1 MPETAS
7 SRSPRNFG
15 PFCAARRACR
25 SRTRTFV
32 AAFALVAFVAPCA
45 QAQVGGFGQNKIQY
59 RRFDWHVLAG
69 EHVDVFFYPEEER
82 IARAALAYAE
92 QSYDTLARR
101 FGHEVRERI
110 PLIVYA
116 SHVDFEQTNV
126 LPFVPPEGI
135 LGVTEFLKRRVALP
149 FRGSYSEFRHTLRH
163 ELVHVFELS
172 ILAREA
178 ALHPRARPPSI
189 PLWWSEGLAEFLS
202 AEQDSRDEMVVHDL
216 VLGGRLPTL
225 TELGPVVSPIV
236 YALGGDAHRFLAS
249 EFGAWRMALVY
260 DALWKS
266 TSFGDALERAYGRD
280 AARLSAEWHFELRR
294 RHFPSVGTRRPLA
307 LVGTRLAPLALKPVA
322 VEIADTTQ
330 VAYLSPRS
338 GYTNIYLQSL
348 HPEARARV
356 VVEGERSPE
365 FESLHPFSSRIDVRD
380 GVLLFTSRFGER
392 DALVFWDIAGE
403 RVTGRYRFDGL
414 VSLLSPQWSPDGG
427 RIAFSALSDSGVS
440 DLYVLE
446 LQSGELKR
454 VTADVYEDLDPTW
467 LPHGRALVF
476 SSDRGPHGANGA
488 RNLYRVELSGEIS
501 PLTTG
506 AWADESPRWDARTS
520 RILFTSDRAG
530 AFDLYSI
537 DTLGAGRRETSL
549 TGGVFDAAPVPDD
562 ERVLVSAYADR
573 SWSLY
578 VLRKDPDEASS
589 FTLQH
594 APLAEWRWREL
605 DDSNA
610 TRVASRRYERRYSID
625 FAAGVAATAPGVGGA
640 QGAQLVFSD
649 LLGDHQFALS
659 VSSFQGDASNVFG
672 SLNGN
677 LFYLNQS
684 RRVNWGVGM
693 FRVAGT
699 FAESD
704 LRQLYEEQ
712 STGVYAVARYPLSR
726 FTRIEGQT
734 TLEYS
739 NRDDFANDL
748 VRGTPRRRGMLTG
761 NYLVLV
767 GDNALWLETGP
778 IDGTR
783 WNVTGGVVSDATHG
797 AFENWL
803 GQVDVRRYLRTSQQ
817 AAIAL
822 RALGYVSEGS
832 RPRAIQLA
840 GSWMLRGYPR
850 YSLSGTHA
858 WLANAEWRF
867 PIANFVTVGFPFGAV
882 RFPPV
887 RGALFVD
894 AGQAW
899 NHSEYEERV
908 LGSMGLGFRMSLVPG
923 FVLRLDVGRRFVL
936 AAVQESPADRGYF
949 RRRFVDLFFG
959 YDY

>member
-1 MPETAS
+1 MLP
-7 SRSPRNFG
+7 G
-15 PFCAARRACR
+15 
-25 SRTRTFV
+25 
-32 AAFALVAFVAPCA
+32 
-45 QAQVGGFGQNKIQY
+45 K
-59 RRFDWHVLAG
+59 
-69 EHVDVFFYPEEER
+69 HVDVFFYPEEER
-82 IARAALAYAE
+82 IARAALVYAE

-110 PLIVYA
+110 PLIIYA
-116 SHVDFEQTNV
+116 SHADFEQTNV

-178 ALHPRARPPSI
+178 ALHPRSRPPGI
-189 PLWWSEGLAEFLS
+189 PLWWSEGLAEFFS
-202 AEQDSRDEMVVHDL
+202 TDQDSHDEMVVHDL

-225 TELGPVVSPIV
+225 LELGAVVSPIV
-236 YALGGDAHRFLAS
+236 YPVGGDAHHFLAS
-249 EFGAWRMALVY
+249 RFGAWRIPIVY
-260 DALWKS
+260 EALWKS
-266 TSFGDALERAYGRD
+266 SSFAEALEHAYGRD
-280 AARLSAEWHFELRR
+280 AERLSAEWHYDLRR
-294 RHFPSVGTRRPLA
+294 RHFPSVESREPLSLA
-307 LVGTRLAPLALKPVA
+307 GTRLAPLALKPVA
-322 VEIADTTQ
+322 TKVGDSTQ

-338 GYTNIYLQSL
+338 GYTNIYLQPLDES
-348 HPEARARV
+348 ARSRV

-380 GVLLFTSRFGER
+380 GVLLFASRFGER
-392 DALVFWDIAGE
+392 DALVFWDIARG
-403 RVTGRYRFDGL
+403 RVTGRYHFDGL
-414 VSLLSPQWSPDGG
+414 VSLLSPQWSPDGA

-440 DLYVLE
+440 DLYVFE
-446 LQSGELKR
+446 IQSGQLTR

-467 LPHGRALVF
+467 LPHGQALVF
-476 SSDRGPHGANGA
+476 ASDRGPHGAEGA
-488 RNLYRVELSGEIS
+488 HNLYRANLTGGVI

-506 AWADESPRWDARTS
+506 AWVDESPRWDPHTA

-530 AFDLYSI
+530 SFDLYSI

-549 TGGVFDAAPVPDD
+549 TGGMFDPAPVPDE

-578 VLRKDPDEASS
+578 AVRKDPVETSS
-589 FTLQH
+589 FALSAGPFAT
-594 APLAEWRWREL
+594 WRWREL
-605 DDSNA
+605 DDTTA
-610 TRVASRRYERRYSID
+610 MRAASRRYERRYSID

-659 VSSFQGDASNVFG
+659 ISSFQGEARNVFG

-677 LFYLNQS
+677 LFYLNQA
-684 RRVNWGVGM
+684 RRVNWGIGA
-693 FRVAGT
+693 FRIAGT

-704 LRQLYEEQ
+704 LRQLYDEE
-712 STGVYAVARYPLSR
+712 STGAYAIARYPLSR

-739 NRDDFANDL
+739 SRNDFANDL
-748 VRGTPRRRGMLTG
+748 VRGAPRRRGMLTG
-761 NYLVLV
+761 NYLVFV
-767 GDNALWLETGP
+767 RDNALWLETGP
-778 IDGTR
+778 IDGMR
-783 WNVTGGVVSDATHG
+783 WNVTGGVVSDVTHG

-803 GQVDVRRYLRTSQQ
+803 GQLDVRRYVRTSQQ
-817 AAIAL
+817 AAVAL

-832 RPRAIQLA
+832 RPRAIQMA

-882 RFPPV
+882 RFPPL

-894 AGQAW
+894 GGQAW
-899 NHSEYEERV
+899 NRGEYERRV
-908 LGSMGLGFRMSLVPG
+908 LGSTGVGFRMSLVPG
-923 FVLRLDVGRRFVL
+923 FVLRVDVGRRFAL
-936 AAVQESPADRGYF
+936 ATAGQSDADRAYQ

>member
-1 MPETAS
+1 MALAAS
-7 SRSPRNFG
+7 G
-15 PFCAARRACR
+15 AH
-25 SRTRTFV
+25 
-32 AAFALVAFVAPCA
+32 
-45 QAQVGGFGQNKIQY
+45 AQVGSFGQNKIQY

-69 EHVDVFFYPEEER
+69 KHVDVFFYPAEER
-82 IARAALAYAE
+82 IARAALVYAE
-92 QSYDTLARR
+92 QSYDTLARGL
-101 FGHEVRERI
+101 GHEVPERI

-116 SHVDFEQTNV
+116 SHVDFEQTNI

-149 FRGSYSEFRHTLRH
+149 FRGSYAEFRHTLRH

-178 ALHPRARPPSI
+178 ALHPRSRAPVI

-202 AEQDSRDEMVVHDL
+202 GDQDSRDEMVVRDL

-225 TELGPVVSPIV
+225 TELGPVTSPIV

-249 EFGAWRMALVY
+249 EHGAWRIPLLY
-260 DALWKS
+260 ESLWKS
-266 TSFGDALERAYGRD
+266 GSFAEALEHAYGRD
-280 AARLSAEWHFELRR
+280 AARLSAEWHHALRQ
-294 RHFPSVGTRRPLA
+294 RHYPSVEAREPLA
-307 LVGTRLAPLALKPVA
+307 LAGMQIAPLALKPVA
-322 VEIADTTQ
+322 ARRGDTTE

-338 GYTNIYLQSL
+338 GYTNIYVQPLS
-348 HPEARARV
+348 PNARARV

-380 GVLLFTSRFGER
+380 GVVLFASRFGER
-392 DALVFWDIAGE
+392 DALVFWDMDEE

-414 VSLLSPQWSPDGG
+414 VSLLSPQWSPDGT
-427 RIAFSALSDSGVS
+427 RVAFSALSDSGVS
-440 DLYVLE
+440 DLYIAHLP
-446 LQSGELKR
+446 SGALTR
-454 VTADVYEDLDPTW
+454 VTADPYQDLDPTW

-476 SSDRGPHGANGA
+476 SSDRAPGGADGA
-488 RNLYRVELSGEIS
+488 RNLYRVDLGTRGIT
-501 PLTTG
+501 PLTHG
-506 AWADESPRWDARTS
+506 AWADESPRWDPHTS

-530 AFDLYSI
+530 GFDLYSV
-537 DTLGAGRRETSL
+537 DTLGRGRRETSVS
-549 TGGVFDAAPVPDD
+549 GGLFDPAPLPNDD
-562 ERVLVSAYADR
+562 RVLVSAYADR
-573 SWSLY
+573 AWTLY
-578 VLRKDPDEASS
+578 ALRRSPNEAPS
-589 FTLQH
+589 FALNGGNGT
-594 APLAEWRWREL
+594 PWEWEEL
-605 DDSNA
+605 DDTVA
-610 TRVASRRYERRYSID
+610 FTAASRRYERRYSID
-625 FAAGVAATAPGVGGA
+625 FAAGVAATAPGIGGA
-640 QGAQLVFSD
+640 QGAQIVLSD

-659 VSSFQGDASNVFG
+659 ISSFQGADASNVLG

-677 LFYLNQS
+677 VFYLNQS
-684 RRVNWGVGM
+684 RRVNWGLGA
-693 FRVAGT
+693 FRVSGT

-712 STGVYAVARYPLSR
+712 STGVYGVARYPLSR

-739 NRDDFANDL
+739 TRNDFANEL
-748 VRGTPRRRGMLTG
+748 VRGSPRRRGVLTG
-761 NYLVLV
+761 NYLSIV

-783 WNVTGGVVSDATHG
+783 WNVTGGVVSDVTHG

-817 AAIAL
+817 AAVAL
-822 RALGYVSEGS
+822 RALGYVSEGT
-832 RPRAIQLA
+832 RPRAIQVA

-867 PIANFVTVGFPFGAV
+867 PIANYVTVGFPFGAA

-899 NHSEYEERV
+899 NRGEYEDRV
-908 LGSMGLGFRMSLVPG
+908 LGAMGIGFRMSVVPG
-923 FVLRLDVGRRFVL
+923 LVLRLDVGRRFSL
-936 AAVQESPADRGYF
+936 GEDNAADDDGYY

>member
-1 MPETAS
+1 MPPFRRSFDRCFAAQRGCAS
-7 SRSPRNFG
+7 KARILL
-15 PFCAARRACR
+15 AAL
-25 SRTRTFV
+25 
-32 AAFALVAFVAPCA
+32 ALALLVPPGH
-45 QAQVGGFGQNKIQY
+45 AQVGGFGQNKIQY

-69 EHVDVFFYPEEER
+69 KHVDVFFYPEEER
-82 IARAALAYAE
+82 IARAALVYAE

-116 SHVDFEQTNV
+116 SHVDFEQTNI

-178 ALHPRARPPSI
+178 ALHPRSRAATI
-189 PLWWSEGLAEFLS
+189 PLWWSEGLAEFFS

-216 VLGGRLPTL
+216 VLGGRVPTL
-225 TELGPVVSPIV
+225 VELGPVVSPIV
-236 YALGGDAHRFLAS
+236 YAVGGDAHRFLAAQ
-249 EFGAWRMALVY
+249 FGAWRIPLVY
-260 DALWKS
+260 EALWKAS
-266 TSFGDALERAYGRD
+266 SFGEALERAYGRD
-280 AARLSAEWHFELRR
+280 ADRLSAEWHYDLRR
-294 RHFPSVGTRRPLA
+294 RHFPSVGDRQPLSLA
-307 LVGTRLAPLALKPVA
+307 GTRLASLALKPVA
-322 VEIADTTQ
+322 VKVGDSSH

-338 GYTNIYLQSL
+338 GYTNIYLQPL
-348 HPEARARV
+348 DADARARV

-365 FESLHPFSSRIDVRD
+365 FESLHAFSSRIDVRD
-380 GVLLFTSRFGER
+380 GVLLFASRFGQR
-392 DALVFWDIAGE
+392 DALVFWDIAQG
-403 RVTGRYRFDGL
+403 RVTGRYQFDGL
-414 VSLLSPQWSPDGG
+414 VSLLSPQWSPSGDQ
-427 RIAFSALSDSGVS
+427 IAFSALSDSGVS
-440 DLYVLE
+440 DLYVVRLP
-446 LQSGELKR
+446 SGELRR
-454 VTADVYEDLDPTW
+454 VTSDVYEDLDPTW

-476 SSDRGPHGANGA
+476 SSDRGPHGVDGA
-488 RNLYRVELSGEIS
+488 HNLYRVELSGEIAA
-501 PLTTG
+501 LTSG
-506 AWADESPRWDARTS
+506 AWSDESPRWDVRTS

-537 DTLGAGRRETSL
+537 DTLGAGRRETKL
-549 TGGVFDAAPVPDD
+549 TGGLFDVAPVPNE

-578 VLRKDPDEASS
+578 ALRKDPDDESTFALSNGAVG
-589 FTLQH
+589 T
-594 APLAEWRWREL
+594 WRWSEL
-605 DDSNA
+605 EDSTA
-610 TRVASRRYERRYSID
+610 TSVASRRYERRYSID
-625 FAAGVAATAPGVGGA
+625 FAAGVAATAPGIGGA

-659 VSSFQGDASNVFG
+659 ISSFQGEARNVLG

-677 LFYLNQS
+677 IFYLNQS
-684 RRVNWGVGM
+684 RRVNWGVGV
-693 FRVAGT
+693 FRVSGT

-704 LRQLYEEQ
+704 LRQLYDEE
-712 STGVYAVARYPLSR
+712 STGAYAIARYPLSR

-739 NRDDFANDL
+739 NRNDFANDL
-748 VRGTPRRRGMLTG
+748 VRGSPRRRGMLTG
-761 NYLVLV
+761 NYLVFV
-767 GDNALWLETGP
+767 RDNSLWLETGP
-778 IDGTR
+778 IDGMR
-783 WNVTGGVVSDATHG
+783 WNLTGGVVSDVTHG

-803 GQVDVRRYLRTSQQ
+803 GQVDIRRYVRTSQQ
-817 AAIAL
+817 AAVAL

-832 RPRAIQLA
+832 RPRAIQMA

-867 PIANFVTVGFPFGAV
+867 PIANFVTFGFPFGAV
-882 RFPPV
+882 RFPPL

-899 NHSEYEERV
+899 NRGEYDERV
-908 LGSMGLGFRMSLVPG
+908 LGAAGVGFRMSLVPG
-923 FVLRLDVGRRFVL
+923 FVLRVDVGRRYSF
-936 AAVQESPADRGYF
+936 AAAHESEADRAYF
-949 RRRFVDLFFG
+949 KRRFVDLFFG

>member
-1 MPETAS
+1 ML
-7 SRSPRNFG
+7 
-15 PFCAARRACR
+15 AALAL
-25 SRTRTFV
+25 
-32 AAFALVAFVAPCA
+32 AAIVAPA
-45 QAQVGGFGQNKIQY
+45 SHAQVGGFGQNKIQY
-59 RRFDWHVLAG
+59 RHFDWHVLTG
-69 EHVDVFFYPEEER
+69 KHVDVFFYPEEER
-82 IARAALAYAE
+82 IARAALVYAE

-116 SHVDFEQTNV
+116 SHADFEQTNV

-178 ALHPRARPPSI
+178 ALHPRSRAPAI
-189 PLWWSEGLAEFLS
+189 PLWWSEGLAEFFS
-202 AEQDSRDEMVVHDL
+202 GEQDTRDEMVVHDL
-216 VLGGRLPTL
+216 VLNGRLPTL
-225 TELGPVVSPIV
+225 VELGPVVSPIV
-236 YALGGDAHRFLAS
+236 YAVGGDAHRFLAS
-249 EFGAWRMALVY
+249 QFGGWRIPLVY
-260 DALWKS
+260 ESLWKA
-266 TSFGDALERAYGRD
+266 TSFGQALERVYGRNTE
-280 AARLSAEWHFELRR
+280 RLSAEWHFDLRR
-294 RHFPSVGTRRPLA
+294 RHFPSVGTRQPLSLA
-307 LVGTRLAPLALKPVA
+307 GTRLAPLALKPVA
-322 VEIADTTQ
+322 AQVAESIQ

-338 GYTNIYLQSL
+338 GYTNIYLQPL
-348 HPEARARV
+348 DETRRARV

-380 GVLLFTSRFGER
+380 GILLFASRFGER
-392 DALVFWDIAGE
+392 DALVFWDISQG

-414 VSLLSPQWSPDGG
+414 VSLLSPQWSPDGA
-427 RIAFSALSDSGVS
+427 RITFSALSDSGVS

-446 LQSGELKR
+446 IRSGELTR

-467 LPHGRALVF
+467 LPDGHALVF
-476 SSDRGPHGANGA
+476 SSDRGPYGADGA
-488 RNLYRVELSGEIS
+488 HNLYRVELNGRIT
-501 PLTTG
+501 PLTSG
-506 AWADESPRWDARTS
+506 AWADESPRWDAHTS
-520 RILFTSDRAG
+520 RILFTSDREG

-537 DTLGAGRRETSL
+537 DTLGSGRRETRL
-549 TGGVFDAAPVPDD
+549 TGGLFDAAPVPNE
-562 ERVLVSAYADR
+562 ERVLVSAYNDR
-573 SWSLY
+573 AWSLY
-578 VLRKDPDEASS
+578 AVRKDPDDESS
-589 FTLQH
+589 FTLSPGPV
-594 APLAEWRWREL
+594 ATWRWREL
-605 DDSNA
+605 DDTTA
-610 TRVASRRYERRYSID
+610 TAVASRRYERRYSID

-649 LLGDHQFALS
+649 LLGDHQFAVS
-659 VSSFQGDASNVFG
+659 ISSFQGEARNVLG

-684 RRVNWGVGM
+684 RRVNWGVGA
-693 FRVAGT
+693 FRISGT

-704 LRQLYEEQ
+704 LRQLYDEE
-712 STGVYAVARYPLSR
+712 STGAYAIARYPLSR

-739 NRDDFANDL
+739 NRNDFANDL
-748 VRGTPRRRGMLTG
+748 VRGAPRRRGMLTG
-761 NYLVLV
+761 NYLVFV
-767 GDNALWLETGP
+767 RDNALWLETGP
-778 IDGTR
+778 IDGMR
-783 WNVTGGVVSDATHG
+783 WNLTGGVVSDVTHG

-803 GQVDVRRYLRTSQQ
+803 GQLDVRRYVRTSQQ
-817 AAIAL
+817 AAVAL
-822 RALGYVSEGS
+822 RALGYVSEGA
-832 RPRAIQLA
+832 RPRAIQMA

-858 WLANAEWRF
+858 WLTNAEWRF

-899 NHSEYEERV
+899 NRGEYEKRV
-908 LGSMGLGFRMSLVPG
+908 LGSAGVGFRMSLVPG
-923 FVLRLDVGRRFVL
+923 FVLRVDVGRRFAL
-936 AAVQESPADRGYF
+936 AAAEESLADRAYF

>member
-1 MPETAS
+1 V
-7 SRSPRNFG
+7 RSCVVPRG
-15 PFCAARRACR
+15 CLARRR
-25 SRTRTFV
+25 I
-32 AAFALVAFVAPCA
+32 AAIAGSIALLASAA
-45 QAQVGGFGQNKIQY
+45 HAQVGGFGQNKIQY

-82 IARAALAYAE
+82 IARTALVYAE

-178 ALHPRARPPSI
+178 ALHPRARPPTI
-189 PLWWSEGLAEFLS
+189 PLWWSEGLAEVLS
-202 AEQDSRDEMVVHDL
+202 AEQDSRDEMVVRDL

-225 TELGPVVSPIV
+225 TELGPVVSPVV
-236 YALGGDAHRFLAS
+236 YALGGDAHRFFAS
-249 EFGAWRMALVY
+249 RFGAWRVGLVY
-260 DALWKS
+260 EALWKS

-280 AARLSAEWHFELRR
+280 AERLSAEWHHDLRR
-294 RHFPSVGTRRPLA
+294 RHFPSVDARQPLA
-307 LVGTRLAPLALKPVA
+307 LAATRLATLALKPVA
-322 VEIADTTQ
+322 LETDDSTQ

-338 GYTNIYLQSL
+338 GYTNIYVQPI

-380 GVLLFTSRFGER
+380 GVLLFATRFGER
-392 DALVFWDIAGE
+392 DALVFWDIARE

-414 VSLLSPQWSPDGG
+414 VSLLSPQWSPDGT

-440 DLYVLE
+440 DLYTLE
-446 LQSGELKR
+446 LRSGALTR

-476 SSDRGPHGANGA
+476 SSDRGPHGAAGA
-488 RNLYRVELSGEIS
+488 RNLYRVELSGEVS
-501 PLTTG
+501 PLTNG
-506 AWADESPRWDARTS
+506 AWADESPRWDGRTS

-537 DTLGAGRRETSL
+537 DTLGGGRRETSL
-549 TGGVFDAAPVPDD
+549 TGGLFDPAPVPDE
-562 ERVLVSAYADR
+562 ERVLVSAYTDR

-578 VLRKDPDEASS
+578 AVRKDPIEDSS
-589 FTLQH
+589 FTVPDT
-594 APLAEWRWREL
+594 PLAEWRWREL
-605 DDSNA
+605 DDGNGA
-610 TRVASRRYERRYSID
+610 HVASRRYERRYSID
-625 FAAGVAATAPGVGGA
+625 FAAGIAATAPGVGGA
-640 QGAQLVFSD
+640 QGAQLIFSD
-649 LLGDHQFALS
+649 LLGDHLFALS
-659 VSSFQGDASNVFG
+659 ISSFQGAGAGNVLG

-704 LRQLYEEQ
+704 LRQLYEER
-712 STGVYAVARYPLSR
+712 STGVYGIARYPLSR

-748 VRGTPRRRGMLTG
+748 LRGTPRRRGMLTG

-783 WNVTGGVVSDATHG
+783 WNLTTGVVSDVTHG

-803 GQVDVRRYLRTSQQ
+803 GQIDARRYVRTSQQ

-822 RALGYVSEGS
+822 RAFGYVSRGS

-899 NHSEYEERV
+899 NRGEYEKHV
-908 LGSMGLGFRMSLVPG
+908 LGSTGVAFRMTLVPG

-936 AAVQESPADRGYF
+936 AAAQDSPADRAYL

>member
-1 MPETAS
+1 VTLL
-7 SRSPRNFG
+7 G
-15 PFCAARRACR
+15 
-25 SRTRTFV
+25 
-32 AAFALVAFVAPCA
+32 APA
-45 QAQVGGFGQNKIQY
+45 GHAQVGGFGQNKIQY

-69 EHVDVFFYPEEER
+69 KHVDVFFYPEEER
-82 IARAALAYAE
+82 IARAALVYAE

-116 SHVDFEQTNV
+116 SHVDFEQTNI

-178 ALHPRARPPSI
+178 ALHPRSRPPTI

-202 AEQDSRDEMVVHDL
+202 ADQDSRDEMVVHDL

-225 TELGPVVSPIV
+225 NELGPVVSPIV
-236 YALGGDAHRFLAS
+236 YAVGGDAHRFLAS
-249 EFGAWRMALVY
+249 AFGAWRISLVY
-260 DALWKS
+260 EALWKS
-266 TSFGDALERAYGRD
+266 SSFGEALERAYGRN
-280 AARLSAEWHFELRR
+280 AERLSAEWHYDLRR
-294 RHFPSVGTRRPLA
+294 RHFPSVGERQPLA
-307 LVGTRLAPLALKPVA
+307 LAGTRLAALALKPVA
-322 VEIADTTQ
+322 VEVADSTH

-338 GYTNIYLQSL
+338 GYTNIYLQPL
-348 HPEARARV
+348 DPNGRARV

-380 GVLLFTSRFGER
+380 GVLLFASRFGER
-392 DALVFWDIAGE
+392 DALVFWDVAQE
-403 RVTGRYRFDGL
+403 RVTGRYQFDGL
-414 VSLLSPQWSPDGG
+414 VSLLSPQWSPDGE

-446 LQSGELKR
+446 IRSGKLTR
-454 VTADVYEDLDPTW
+454 VTSDIYEDLDPTW
-467 LPHGRALVF
+467 LPTGRALVF
-476 SSDRGPHGANGA
+476 ASDRGPHGAEGA
-488 RNLYRVELSGEIS
+488 HNLYRAELTGEIS
-501 PLTTG
+501 ALTSG
-506 AWADESPRWDARTS
+506 DWGDESPRWDARTA

-537 DTLGAGRRETSL
+537 DTLGDGRRETRF
-549 TGGVFDAAPVPDD
+549 TGGLFDAAPVPGD

-578 VLRKDPDEASS
+578 ALRKDPDDTSS
-589 FTLQH
+589 FTRSSRVIV
-594 APLAEWRWREL
+594 PWRWREL
-605 DDSNA
+605 DDTTA
-610 TRVASRRYERRYSID
+610 TLVASRRYERRYSID

-649 LLGDHQFALS
+649 LLGDHQFAVS
-659 VSSFQGDASNVFG
+659 ISSFQGEARNVLG

-677 LFYLNQS
+677 VFYLNQS

-693 FRVAGT
+693 FRVSGT

-704 LRQLYEEQ
+704 LRQLYEEE
-712 STGVYAVARYPLSR
+712 STGGYAIARYPLSR
-726 FTRIEGQT
+726 FTRLEGQT

-739 NRDDFANDL
+739 NRNDFANDL
-748 VRGTPRRRGMLTG
+748 VRGSPRRRGILTG

-767 GDNALWLETGP
+767 RDNALWLETGP

-783 WNVTGGVVSDATHG
+783 WNLTGGVLSDVTHG

-803 GQVDVRRYLRTSQQ
+803 GQIDVRRYIRTSQQ
-817 AAIAL
+817 AAVAL

-832 RPRAIQLA
+832 RPRAIQMA

-850 YSLSGTHA
+850 FSLSGTHA

-899 NHSEYEERV
+899 NRGEYEERV

-923 FVLRLDVGRRFVL
+923 FVLRVDVGRRYAL
-936 AAVQESPADRGYF
+936 ADARDSAADRAYV

>member
-1 MPETAS
+1 MLP
-7 SRSPRNFG
+7 SPRNSGRCFVEQPG
-15 PFCAARRACR
+15 CR
-25 SRTRTFV
+25 SRIGV
-32 AAFALVAFVAPCA
+32 AACAVVLGLVASSAD
-45 QAQVGGFGQNKIQY
+45 AQVGGFGQNKIQY

-69 EHVDVFFYPEEER
+69 EHVDVFYYPEEER
-82 IARAALAYAE
+82 IARAALVYAE

-116 SHVDFEQTNV
+116 SHVDFEQTNI

-178 ALHPRARPPSI
+178 ALHPRSRAPTV

-202 AEQDSRDEMVVHDL
+202 ADQDSRDDMVVRDL
-216 VLGGRLPTL
+216 AIGARLPTFG
-225 TELGPVVSPIV
+225 ELATVVSPIV
-236 YALGGDAHRFLAS
+236 YPLGGDAHRFLADR
-249 EFGAWRMALVY
+249 FGAWRIGLLY
-260 DALWKS
+260 EALWKS
-266 TSFGDALERAYGRD
+266 TSFSQALERAYGHD
-280 AARLSAEWHFELRR
+280 AARLSAEWHHDLRR
-294 RHFPSVGTRRPLA
+294 RHFPSVGARQPLTFA
-307 LVGTRLAPLALKPVA
+307 GTRLAPLALKPVA
-322 VEIADTTQ
+322 VKTADSTE

-338 GYTNIYLQSL
+338 GYTNIYVQPL
-348 HPEARARV
+348 EANAPARV
-356 VVEGERSPE
+356 VVEGERSPQ
-365 FESLHPFSSRIDVRD
+365 FESLHAFSSRIDVRN
-380 GVLLFTSRFGER
+380 GVLLFASRFGDR
-392 DALVFWDIAGE
+392 DALVFWDIARE

-414 VSLLSPQWSPDGG
+414 VSLLSPQWSPDGE

-440 DLYVLE
+440 DLYIFE
-446 LQSGELKR
+446 YGSGTLTR
-454 VTADVYEDLDPTW
+454 LTSDIYEDLDPTW

-476 SSDRGPHGANGA
+476 SSDRTPFGPSGA

-501 PLTTG
+501 PLTHG
-506 AWADESPRWDARTS
+506 AWIDESPRWDTRTS
-520 RILFTSDRAG
+520 RILFVSDRAG

-537 DTLGAGRRETSL
+537 DTLGTGRRETSFA
-549 TGGVFDAAPVPDD
+549 GGLFDPAPLPDE
-562 ERVLVSAYADR
+562 ERVLVSVYADR

-578 VLRKDPDEASS
+578 AIRKEPAEASQ
-589 FTLQH
+589 FTLEQT
-594 APLAEWRWREL
+594 PLTAWRWPEL
-605 DDSNA
+605 EDRSVA
-610 TRVASRRYERRYSID
+610 HTASRRYERRYSID
-625 FAAGVAATAPGVGGA
+625 FAAGAAATAPGVGSA
-640 QGAQLVFSD
+640 QGGQLVFSD
-649 LLGDHQFALS
+649 LLGDHQFALTI
-659 VSSFQGDASNVFG
+659 SSFQGTQGHNILG

-677 LFYLNQS
+677 VFYLNQS
-684 RRVNWGVGM
+684 RRVNWGAGI
-693 FRVAGT
+693 FRVSGT

-712 STGVYAVARYPLSR
+712 STGVYGIARYPLSR

-739 NRDDFANDL
+739 NRNDFANDL
-748 VRGTPRRRGMLTG
+748 VRGVPRRRGMLTG

-767 GDNALWLETGP
+767 GDNTLWLETGP

-783 WNVTGGVVSDATHG
+783 WNVTGGVVSDVSHG

-803 GQVDVRRYLRTSQQ
+803 GQVDFRRYVRTSQQ

-822 RALGYVSEGS
+822 RALGYVSEGK

-894 AGQAW
+894 GGQAW
-899 NHSEYEERV
+899 NRGEYKDRV
-908 LGSMGLGFRMSLVPG
+908 LGSMGLGFRTSLVPG
-923 FVLRLDVGRRFVL
+923 FVLRLDIGRRF
-936 AAVQESPADRGYF
+936 AAGASQESPLERAYY

>member
-1 MPETAS
+1 MVLATIVVPPS
-7 SRSPRNFG
+7 
-15 PFCAARRACR
+15 
-25 SRTRTFV
+25 
-32 AAFALVAFVAPCA
+32 

-69 EHVDVFFYPEEER
+69 KHVDVFFYPEEDR
-82 IARAALAYAE
+82 IARAALVYAE

-116 SHVDFEQTNV
+116 SHVDFEQTNI

-178 ALHPRARPPSI
+178 ELHPRSRAPAI
-189 PLWWSEGLAEFLS
+189 PLWWSEGLAEFFS

-225 TELGPVVSPIV
+225 IELGPVVSPIV
-236 YALGGDAHRFLAS
+236 YAIGGDAHRFLATQ
-249 EFGAWRMALVY
+249 FGAWRIPLVY
-260 DALWKS
+260 ESLWKAS
-266 TSFGDALERAYGRD
+266 SFGEALERAYGRD
-280 AARLSAEWHFELRR
+280 ADRLSAEWHYDLRR
-294 RHFPSVGTRRPLA
+294 RHFPSVGDRQPLSLA
-307 LVGTRLAPLALKPVA
+307 GTRLAPLALKPVA
-322 VEIADTTQ
+322 VEIGDSSQ

-338 GYTNIYLQSL
+338 GYTNIYLQPL
-348 HPEARARV
+348 DAEARARV

-365 FESLHPFSSRIDVRD
+365 FESLHAFSSRIDVRD
-380 GVLLFTSRFGER
+380 GVLLFASRFGQR
-392 DALVFWDIAGE
+392 DALVFWDIAKG
-403 RVTGRYRFDGL
+403 RVTGRYQFDGL
-414 VSLLSPQWSPDGG
+414 VSLLSPQWSPNGDQ
-427 RIAFSALSDSGVS
+427 IAFSALSDSGVS
-440 DLYVLE
+440 DLYVLQ
-446 LQSGELKR
+446 LPSGELRR
-454 VTADVYEDLDPTW
+454 VTSDVYEDLDPTW
-467 LPHGRALVF
+467 LPHGQALVF
-476 SSDRGPHGANGA
+476 SSDRGPHGVEGA
-488 RNLYRVELSGEIS
+488 HNLYRVELSGEIS
-501 PLTTG
+501 ALTSG
-506 AWADESPRWDARTS
+506 AWSDESPRWDARTS
-520 RILFTSDRAG
+520 RLLFTSDRAG

-537 DTLGAGRRETSL
+537 DTLGAGRRETRL
-549 TGGVFDAAPVPDD
+549 TGGVFDAAPVPNE
-562 ERVLVSAYADR
+562 ERVLVSAYTDR

-578 VLRKDPDEASS
+578 ALRKDPDDASS
-589 FTLQH
+589 FALSTGSIGT
-594 APLAEWRWREL
+594 WRWREL
-605 DDSNA
+605 DDSSA
-610 TRVASRRYERRYSID
+610 TNIASRRYERRYSID
-625 FAAGVAATAPGVGGA
+625 FAAGVAATAPGIGGA

-649 LLGDHQFALS
+649 LLGDHQFSLS
-659 VSSFQGDASNVFG
+659 ISSFQGEARNVLG

-677 LFYLNQS
+677 VFYLNQS

-704 LRQLYEEQ
+704 LRQLYDEE
-712 STGVYAVARYPLSR
+712 STGAYAIARYPLSR

-739 NRDDFANDL
+739 NRNDFANDL
-748 VRGTPRRRGMLTG
+748 VRGSPRRRGMLTG

-767 GDNALWLETGP
+767 RDNSLWLETGP
-778 IDGTR
+778 IDGMR
-783 WNVTGGVVSDATHG
+783 WNLTGGVVSDVTHG

-803 GQVDVRRYLRTSQQ
+803 GQADIRRYVRTSQQ
-817 AAIAL
+817 AAVAL
-822 RALGYVSEGS
+822 RVLGYVSEGS
-832 RPRAIQLA
+832 RPRAIQMA

-867 PIANFVTVGFPFGAV
+867 PIANFVTFGFPFGAV
-882 RFPPV
+882 RFPPL

-899 NHSEYEERV
+899 NRGEYDERV
-908 LGSMGLGFRMSLVPG
+908 LGSAGVGFRMSLVPG
-923 FVLRLDVGRRFVL
+923 FVLRVDVGRRYSF
-936 AAVQESPADRGYF
+936 AAAHESDADRAYF

>member
-1 MPETAS
+1 M
-7 SRSPRNFG
+7 
-15 PFCAARRACR
+15 
-25 SRTRTFV
+25 
-32 AAFALVAFVAPCA
+32 
-45 QAQVGGFGQNKIQY
+45 
-59 RRFDWHVLAG
+59 LAG
-69 EHVDVFFYPEEER
+69 KHVDVFFYPEEER
-82 IARAALAYAE
+82 IARAALVYAE

-116 SHVDFEQTNV
+116 SHVDFEQTNI

-178 ALHPRARPPSI
+178 ALHPRARAPAI

-202 AEQDSRDEMVVHDL
+202 ADQDTRDEMVVHDL

-225 TELGPVVSPIV
+225 VELGPVVSPIV
-236 YALGGDAHRFLAS
+236 YAVGGDAHRFLAS
-249 EFGAWRMALVY
+249 RFGAWRINLVY
-260 DALWKS
+260 EALWKAA
-266 TSFGDALERAYGRD
+266 SFGDALERAYGRD
-280 AARLSAEWHFELRR
+280 AERLSAEWHFDLRR
-294 RHFPSVGTRRPLA
+294 RHLPSVGEREPLA
-307 LVGTRLAPLALKPVA
+307 LAGTRLASLALKPVA
-322 VEIADTTQ
+322 VTMGDSTN

-338 GYTNIYLQSL
+338 GYTNIYLQPL
-348 HPEARARV
+348 EAGGRSRV

-380 GVLLFTSRFGER
+380 GVLLFASRFGER
-392 DALVFWDIAGE
+392 DALVFWDIAQA
-403 RVTGRYRFDGL
+403 RVTGRYQFDGL
-414 VSLLSPQWSPDGG
+414 VSLLSPQWSPDGE
-427 RIAFSALSDSGVS
+427 RVAFSALSDSGVS
-440 DLYVLE
+440 DLYTLE
-446 LQSGELKR
+446 LRTGTLAR
-454 VTADVYEDLDPTW
+454 ITADVYEDLDPTW

-476 SSDRGPHGANGA
+476 ASDRGPSGADGA
-488 RNLYRVELSGEIS
+488 HNLYRVELSGEIS
-501 PLTTG
+501 PLTSG
-506 AWADESPRWDARTS
+506 AWTDESPRWDPHTA

-537 DTLGAGRRETSL
+537 DTLGAGRRETRL
-549 TGGVFDAAPVPDD
+549 TGGLFDPAPVPGD
-562 ERVLVSAYADR
+562 ERVLVSTYVDR

-578 VLRKDPDEASS
+578 AVRKDPDDASS
-589 FTLQH
+589 FTLAAR
-594 APLAEWRWREL
+594 APAPWQWREL
-605 DDSNA
+605 ADTTT
-610 TRVASRRYERRYSID
+610 TRIASRRYERRYSID

-659 VSSFQGDASNVFG
+659 ISSFQGEARNVLG

-677 LFYLNQS
+677 VFYLNQS

-693 FRVAGT
+693 FRVSGT
-699 FAESD
+699 FAEND

-712 STGVYAVARYPLSR
+712 STGAYGIARYPLSR

-739 NRDDFANDL
+739 SRNDFANDL
-748 VRGTPRRRGMLTG
+748 VRGSPRRRGLLTG
-761 NYLVLV
+761 NYIVLV

-783 WNVTGGVVSDATHG
+783 WNLTAGVVSDVTHG

-803 GQVDVRRYLRTSQQ
+803 GQIDVRRYLRTSQQ
-817 AAIAL
+817 AAVAL

-832 RPRAIQLA
+832 RPRAVQMA

-899 NHSEYEERV
+899 NRGEYEHRV
-908 LGSMGLGFRMSLVPG
+908 LGSMGLGFRMSLIPG
-923 FVLRLDVGRRFVL
+923 FVMRVDVGRRYAL
-936 AAVQESPADRGYF
+936 ATAGESPADRAYW

>member
-1 MPETAS
+1 M
-7 SRSPRNFG
+7 
-15 PFCAARRACR
+15 
-25 SRTRTFV
+25 
-32 AAFALVAFVAPCA
+32 
-45 QAQVGGFGQNKIQY
+45 
-59 RRFDWHVLAG
+59 LAG

-82 IARAALAYAE
+82 IARAALVYAE

-101 FGHEVRERI
+101 LGHEVRERI

-116 SHVDFEQTNV
+116 SHADFEQTNV

-178 ALHPRARPPSI
+178 ALHPRSRPPTI

-202 AEQDSRDEMVVHDL
+202 TEQDSRDEMVVHDL
-216 VLGGRLPTL
+216 VLSGRLPTL
-225 TELGPVVSPIV
+225 LELGPVVSPIV
-236 YALGGDAHRFLAS
+236 YAVGGDAHRFLAS
-249 EFGAWRMALVY
+249 QFGGWRVPLVY
-260 DALWKS
+260 EALWKS
-266 TSFGDALERAYGRD
+266 ASFGQALERAYGRN
-280 AARLSAEWHFELRR
+280 AERLSTEWHYDLRR
-294 RHFPSVGTRRPLA
+294 RHFPSVVMRQPLSLA
-307 LVGTRLAPLALKPVA
+307 GTRLASLALKPVA
-322 VEIADTTQ
+322 AEVAESTQ

-338 GYTNIYLQSL
+338 GYTNIYLQPLDESG
-348 HPEARARV
+348 RARV

-380 GVLLFTSRFGER
+380 GVLLFASRFGER
-392 DALVFWDIAGE
+392 DALVFWDIAQA

-414 VSLLSPQWSPDGG
+414 VSLLSPQWSPDGA

-440 DLYVLE
+440 DLYMLE
-446 LQSGELKR
+446 IRSEALTRL
-454 VTADVYEDLDPTW
+454 TADVYEDLDPTW

-476 SSDRGPHGANGA
+476 SSDRGPYGADGA
-488 RNLYRVELSGEIS
+488 LNLYRVELTGEIT
-501 PLTTG
+501 PLTNG
-506 AWADESPRWDARTS
+506 PWADESPRWDPHTS
-520 RILFTSDRAG
+520 RVLFTSDRAG

-537 DTLGAGRRETSL
+537 DTLGSGRRETTL
-549 TGGVFDAAPVPDD
+549 TGGLFDAAPVPNE

-578 VLRKDPDEASS
+578 AVRKDPDDESA
-589 FTLQH
+589 FTLH
-594 APLAEWRWREL
+594 RESLATWQWREL
-605 DDSNA
+605 DDTAA
-610 TRVASRRYERRYSID
+610 TLTTSRRYERRYSID

-659 VSSFQGDASNVFG
+659 ISSFQGEARNVLG

-684 RRVNWGVGM
+684 RRVNWGVGA
-693 FRVAGT
+693 FRLSGT

-704 LRQLYEEQ
+704 LRQLYDEE
-712 STGVYAVARYPLSR
+712 STGAYAIARYPLSR

-739 NRDDFANDL
+739 NRNDFANDL
-748 VRGTPRRRGMLTG
+748 VRGAQRRRGMLTG
-761 NYLVLV
+761 NYLVFV
-767 GDNALWLETGP
+767 RDNALWLETGP

-783 WNVTGGVVSDATHG
+783 WNLTGGVVSDVTHG

-803 GQVDVRRYLRTSQQ
+803 GQLDVRRYVRTSQQ
-817 AAIAL
+817 AAVAL
-822 RALGYVSEGS
+822 RAFGYVSEGS
-832 RPRAIQLA
+832 RPRAIQMA

-867 PIANFVTVGFPFGAV
+867 PIANFVTIGFPFGAV

-899 NHSEYEERV
+899 NRGEHEKRV
-908 LGSMGLGFRMSLVPG
+908 LGATGLGFRMSLVPG
-923 FVLRLDVGRRFVL
+923 FVLRVDVGRRFAL
-936 AAVQESPADRGYF
+936 AASDESPADRAYL

>member
-1 MPETAS
+1 
-7 SRSPRNFG
+7 
-15 PFCAARRACR
+15 
-25 SRTRTFV
+25 V
-32 AAFALVAFVAPCA
+32 H
-45 QAQVGGFGQNKIQY
+45 AQVGGFGQNKIQY

-82 IARAALAYAE
+82 IARTALVYAE
-92 QSYDTLARR
+92 RSYDTLARR

-178 ALHPRARPPSI
+178 ALHPRARAPAI
-189 PLWWSEGLAEFLS
+189 PLWWSEGLAEFFS
-202 AEQDSRDEMVVHDL
+202 AEQDSRDEMVVRDL
-216 VLGGRLPTL
+216 VLGARLPTL
-225 TELGPVVSPIV
+225 AELGPVVSPVV

-249 EFGAWRMALVY
+249 RFGAWRVGLVY

-266 TSFGDALERAYGRD
+266 ASFGDALERAYGRD
-280 AARLSAEWHFELRR
+280 LDRLSAEWQHDLRR
-294 RHFPSVGTRRPLA
+294 RHFPSVAARQPLA
-307 LVGTRLAPLALKPVA
+307 LSGTRLASLGLKPVA
-322 VEIADTTQ
+322 IEGADSSQ

-338 GYTNIYLQSL
+338 GYTNIYVQRID
-348 HPEARARV
+348 PNARARV

-380 GVLLFTSRFGER
+380 GVLLFASRFGER
-392 DALVFWDIAGE
+392 DALVFWNIEHE
-403 RVTGRYRFDGL
+403 RVVGRYRFAGL

-440 DLYVLE
+440 DLYVFELE
-446 LQSGELKR
+446 SSELTR
-454 VTADVYEDLDPTW
+454 VTADAYEDLDPTW

-476 SSDRGPHGANGA
+476 SSDRGPHGADGA
-488 RNLYRVELSGEIS
+488 RNLYRVALTGEIS
-501 PLTTG
+501 PLTNG

-537 DTLGAGRRETSL
+537 DTLGVGRRETSL
-549 TGGVFDAAPVPDD
+549 TGGVFDPAPVPD
-562 ERVLVSAYADR
+562 EQRVLVSAYADR

-578 VLRKDPDEASS
+578 AVRMDPNDDAS
-589 FTLQH
+589 FRLDDARQT
-594 APLAEWRWREL
+594 AWRWREL
-605 DDSNA
+605 DDSSVA
-610 TRVASRRYERRYSID
+610 RVASRRYERRYSID
-625 FAAGVAATAPGVGGA
+625 FAAGVATTAPGVGGA

-649 LLGDHQFALS
+649 LLGDHQFAVS
-659 VSSFQGDASNVFG
+659 ISSFQGANAGNVLG

-684 RRVNWGVGM
+684 RRVNWGAGI
-693 FRVAGT
+693 FRVSGT

-712 STGVYAVARYPLSR
+712 STGVYGIARYPLSR

-739 NRDDFANDL
+739 NRNDFANDL
-748 VRGTPRRRGMLTG
+748 LRGTPRRRGMLAG
-761 NYLVLV
+761 NYLVVV
-767 GDNALWLETGP
+767 GDNALWQETGP

-783 WNVTGGVVSDATHG
+783 WNLTTGVVSDVTHG

-803 GQVDVRRYLRTSQQ
+803 GQLDVRRYVRTSQQ

-832 RPRAIQLA
+832 RPRAIQVA

-858 WLANAEWRF
+858 WLANAEWRL

-894 AGQAW
+894 VGQAW
-899 NHSEYEERV
+899 NRGEYETRV
-908 LGSMGLGFRMSLVPG
+908 LGSTGVGFRMSLVPG
-923 FVLRLDVGRRFVL
+923 FVLRLDVGRRFAL
-936 AAVQESPADRGYF
+936 AAGGESPANRPYF

>member
-1 MPETAS
+1 MAV
-7 SRSPRNFG
+7 
-15 PFCAARRACR
+15 
-25 SRTRTFV
+25 V
-32 AAFALVAFVAPCA
+32 AAGAAGAP
-45 QAQVGGFGQNKIQY
+45 AQVGGFGQNKIQY

-82 IARAALAYAE
+82 IARTALAYAE

-172 ILAREA
+172 ILARQA
-178 ALHPRARPPSI
+178 ALHPRARAPAI
-189 PLWWSEGLAEFLS
+189 PLWWSEGLAEFFS
-202 AEQDSRDEMVVHDL
+202 ADQDSRDEMVVRDL
-216 VLGGRLPTL
+216 VLGGRVPTL
-225 TELGPVVSPIV
+225 GELGPVVSPVV

-249 EFGAWRMALVY
+249 QFGSWRIGLVY
-260 DALWKS
+260 DVLWKS
-266 TSFGDALERAYGRD
+266 TSFGDALARAYGRD
-280 AARLSAEWHFELRR
+280 AERLSAEWHHDLRR
-294 RHFPSVGTRRPLA
+294 RHFPSVGARQPLPLA
-307 LVGTRLAPLALKPVA
+307 GTRLAALALKPVA
-322 VEIADTTQ
+322 LETADSTQ

-338 GYTNIYLQSL
+338 GYTNIYVQ
-348 HPEARARV
+348 PIRPDARARV

-380 GVLLFTSRFGER
+380 GVLLFATRFGER
-392 DALVFWDIAGE
+392 DALVFWDLARE
-403 RVTGRYRFDGL
+403 RVAGRYRFDGL
-414 VSLLSPQWSPDGG
+414 VSLLSPQWSPDGR

-440 DLYVLE
+440 DLYL
-446 LQSGELKR
+446 LDLPAGALTR

-467 LPHGRALVF
+467 LPHGGALVF
-476 SSDRGPHGANGA
+476 SSDRGPGGDDGA
-488 RNLYRVELSGEIS
+488 RNLYRVELSGGVS
-501 PLTTG
+501 PLTSG
-506 AWADESPRWDARTS
+506 PWVDESPRWDARTS

-530 AFDLYSI
+530 SFDVYSI

-549 TGGVFDAAPVPDD
+549 TGGIFDPAPVPND

-578 VLRKDPDEASS
+578 ALHKDPIEDSS
-589 FTLQH
+589 FTLERG
-594 APLAEWRWREL
+594 PLATWRWREL
-605 DDSNA
+605 DDPGA
-610 TRVASRRYERRYSID
+610 AQVASRRYERRYSID
-625 FAAGVAATAPGVGGA
+625 FAAGVATTAPGVGGA

-649 LLGDHQFALS
+649 LLGDHLFALS
-659 VSSFQGDASNVFG
+659 ISSFQGAGARNILG

-684 RRVNWGVGM
+684 RRVNYGVGM

-712 STGVYAVARYPLSR
+712 STGVYGIARYPLSR

-734 TLEYS
+734 TVEYS
-739 NRDDFANDL
+739 NRDDFANEL
-748 VRGTPRRRGMLTG
+748 VRGAPRRTGMLTG

-783 WNVTGGVVSDATHG
+783 WNLTGGVVSDVTHG

-803 GQVDVRRYLRTSQQ
+803 GQIDVRRYVRTSQQ

-822 RALGYVSEGS
+822 RAFGYVSEGA

-899 NHSEYEERV
+899 NRGEYRERV
-908 LGSMGLGFRMSLVPG
+908 LGSGGVGFRMSLVPG

-936 AAVQESPADRGYF
+936 AAAKESAADRAF
-949 RRRFVDLFFG
+949 LRRRFVDLFFG